1 MEKSIE
7 WMMKQA
13 DRATIR
19 MRAQLEDMTML
30 ELEDADAVLKVEQ
43 RRKEKRFEVY
53 AHYFDNDYKTKRL

>member
-13 DRATIR
+13 ERATVR
-19 MRAQLEDMTML
+19 MRAQLEDMTTL
-30 ELEDADAVLKVEQ
+30 EVEEADVVLDAEQ
-43 RRKEKRFEVY
+43 RRKEKRFEAY